1 MDIPTEGSDRKS
13 DVEKKKKQL
22 CCCNQ
27 SNVDVS
33 GLEMSLIHCSPGT
46 RFSRKAEDNAN
57 NYSAMTSGSGNLVI
71 YRIYY
76 LNECFLNLQATK

>member
-13 DVEKKKKQL
+13 DVKKKKKL

-27 SNVDVS
+27 SNADVS
-33 GLEMSLIHCSPGT
+33 GLEMSLIHRSPGT

-57 NYSAMTSGSGNLVI
+57 NYSAMTSGSGNLVT
-71 YRIYY
+71 YRIY
-76 LNECFLNLQATK
+76 C